1 MEPTDMQYV
10 IDALTNGYW
19 SDVTAEELLQIAATC
34 ETPEQFSKA
43 VNAFT
48 AWTEEPYDGQTV
60 IEMPV

>member
-10 IDALTNGYW
+10 MDALNNGYW
-19 SDVTAEELLQIAATC
+19 SDVTAEEILQIAATC

-48 AWTEEPYDGQTV
+48 AWTIEPEEGFAV
-60 IEMPV
+60 IELPV